1 MKLINK
7 LKYALNQ
14 MILKVDG
21 TLPPEKK
28 RRDLMVE
35 PNIQIFQASLTW
47 KQEIIESLIHIF
59 WLNKWRNAMKLNGD

>member
-1 MKLINK
+1 
-7 LKYALNQ
+7 

-59 WLNKWRNAMKLNGD
+59 WLNKCYEIERRLNQYKYYIL